1 MSISENGSRRRM
13 LVCLRIEPEST
24 AWEVATILN
33 KRAMK
38 CQLRFNESCL
48 LWELPT
54 YYKQGVSAYYNVI
67 IAVMT
72 DNVID
77 CLNQKTSVRLC

>member
-1 MSISENGSRRRM
+1 MSISENGLRHM
-13 LVCLRIEPEST
+13 LVCLRIEPVLT

-38 CQLRFNESCL
+38 CQLRFCL

-77 CLNQKTSVRLC
+77 HLNQKNFSPTLLMH